1 MNNTNKTMYW
11 ILWAIAVVG
20 INYYA
25 ITLALWSTFAG
36 TEEAKWLWIAIAVII
51 YLLLNLGIVQ
61 MFIAIKQDNYRFFW
75 IGLMVAVIQFIA
87 MMILGG
93 EFEGDMPLLLGTLA
107 AFIILMIVQR
117 VYKHRARY

>member
-1 MNNTNKTMYW
+1 MYW

-36 TEEAKWLWIAIAVII
+36 TEEAKWLWIAIALII
-51 YLLLNLGIVQ
+51 YLLLNLGIIQ
-61 MFIAIKQDNYRFFW
+61 MLIAIKQDNYRFFW
-75 IGLMVAVIQFIA
+75 IGLIVAVIQFIA

-93 EFEGDMPLLLGTLA
+93 EFEGDMPLLLATLA
-107 AFIILMIVQR
+107 VFIILMIAQR
-117 VYKHRARY
+117 YYKHRVIH